1 MRRYTDEMDCKF
13 AKKFLILTIAS
24 NLLAVSAFAQW
35 QWVDASGRKV
45 FSDTAPPSSIK
56 DQNILKRPSS
66 KTPSTTSTTPTAS
79 LDPAPLPSTAS
90 SSPVGSASVPK
101 PTGKDLQLEAKKKQ
115 AENEQAAQ
123 RKADGEKTTRAK
135 SEGCESAK
143 RSLATLQSGIRIVSI
158 NAKGEQEVMDESQR
172 LKEQSYAE
180 SIVKSNC

>member
-1 MRRYTDEMDCKF
+1 MRRYTGEMDCKF
-13 AKKFLILTIAS
+13 AKKILILIIAS

-56 DQNILKRPSS
+56 DQDILKRPSI
-66 KTPSTTSTTPTAS
+66 KTPSTTSTTLTVSP
-79 LDPAPLPSTAS
+79 DPAPLPSATS
-90 SSPVGSASVPK
+90 SSPAGNASAPK

-123 RKADGEKTTRAK
+123 RKADVEKTIQAK

-158 NAKGEQEVMDESQR
+158 NAKGEQQVMDESQR

>member
-1 MRRYTDEMDCKF
+1 MDCKS
-13 AKKFLILTIAS
+13 AKKILILTIAS

-66 KTPSTTSTTPTAS
+66 KTPSTTPTVS
-79 LDPAPLPSTAS
+79 PDPAPLPSTAS
-90 SSPVGSASVPK
+90 SSPVGSASMPK

-115 AENEQAAQ
+115 AENEQATQ
-123 RKADGEKTTRAK
+123 RKADVEKTIQAK

-143 RSLATLQSGIRIVSI
+143 RSLATLQSGIRIISI
-158 NAKGEQEVMDESQR
+158 NAKGEQEVMDESER